1 MSVVDTKSEPGQEAV
16 HRQWLS
22 ASQPRI
28 AAQISDRRQQSVA
41 VVLAALTLAL
51 LLSLFG
57 RWGYDDPYITY
68 RYASNLLNGNG
79 FVYNVG
85 QRTLSTTAPLYAILL
100 AGLGWA
106 WPDLPSLGNALSA
119 LSLVLSALIL
129 YAWAQ
134 GRGEK
139 ATGMLAG
146 LLLCLWPLLFLT
158 FGAETLLSTTL
169 ILGGLWAYDRS
180 RTGLSAVV
188 LALAAMVR
196 PDGVIAAVALGIVHL
211 VRRQPI
217 PWRSV
222 ILYAG
227 LVGTFYTGIWLYFGS
242 PLPITLLAKQ
252 QQGQMTASMRF
263 GAGFLDLAGQYGRQP
278 LYWLHAIL
286 ALVGLY
292 WVLKKRRHWIPLLAW
307 TALYFLAYTILGVSR
322 YFWYYAPLVPAFVV
336 LVAEGT
342 VALLRALARTR
353 LSRPFVMLLTGLL
366 LVALLVPLL
375 TDVIGAGWHS
385 DPRHEVYREIGQ
397 WLQGHTPPGASIG
410 ALEVG
415 IIGYYAQRPIIDFAG
430 LVQPEVARQFTS
442 STTYQDSAAWTIRA
456 YQPEYVL
463 LHRDSF
469 AGLAESAWFRTAYQP
484 VRDFTSQRAAL
495 SLSQEVLWLTLYRQS
510 ETGEGE
516 GSKDP

>member
-1 MSVVDTKSEPGQEAV
+1 MA
-16 HRQWLS
+16 
-22 ASQPRI
+22 
-28 AAQISDRRQQSVA
+28 
-41 VVLAALTLAL
+41 LAALTLAL

-57 RWGYDDPYITY
+57 RWAYDDPYITF
-68 RYASNLLNGNG
+68 RYASNLLDGNG
-79 FVYNVG
+79 FVYNIG
-85 QRTLSTTAPLYAILL
+85 QRTLSTTAPLYAIML
-100 AGLGWA
+100 AGLGWV
-106 WPDLPSLGNALSA
+106 WTDLPSLSNALSS

-134 GRGEK
+134 GRGER

-158 FGAETLLSTTL
+158 FGAETLFSTML

-211 VRRQPI
+211 FRRQPI

-222 ILYAG
+222 ILYAV

-252 QQGQMTASMRF
+252 QQGQMAASMQF
-263 GAGFLDLAGQYGRQP
+263 GAGFLDLVGQYGRQP
-278 LYWLHAIL
+278 FYWLHSIL

-307 TALYFLAYTILGVSR
+307 TTLYFLAYTLLGVSR

-342 VALLRALARTR
+342 VTLLRVPARTR
-353 LSRPFVMLLTGLL
+353 LSRHIVMLLTGLL

-375 TDVIGAGWHS
+375 TDVIRIGWHS

-397 WLQGHTPPGASIG
+397 WIQAHTPPEASIG

-415 IIGYYAQRPIIDFAG
+415 IIGYYAERPIVDFAG
-430 LVQPEVARQFTS
+430 LIQPQVASQFTS
-442 STTYQDSAAWTIRA
+442 TTTYQDSATWTIRT

-469 AGLAESAWFRTAYQP
+469 AGITDSDWFQTAYQP
-484 VRDFTSQRAAL
+484 IRDFTSQQPAP
-495 SLSQEVLWLTLYRQS
+495 SVTQEALWLTLYRQS
-510 ETGEGE
+510 GTVEG
-516 GSKDP
+516 GKGP

>member
-1 MSVVDTKSEPGQEAV
+1 MA
-16 HRQWLS
+16 
-22 ASQPRI
+22 
-28 AAQISDRRQQSVA
+28 
-41 VVLAALTLAL
+41 LAALTLAL

-57 RWGYDDPYITY
+57 RWAYDDPYITF
-68 RYASNLLNGNG
+68 RYASNLLAGNG

-85 QRTLSTTAPLYAILL
+85 QRTLSTTAPLYAVLL

-106 WPDLPSLGNALSA
+106 WTDLPSLGNALSA

-129 YAWAQ
+129 YAWGQ

-158 FGAETLLSTTL
+158 FGAETLFSTML
-169 ILGGLWAYDRS
+169 ILSGLWAYDRS
-180 RTGLSAVV
+180 RTGLSAAV
-188 LALAAMVR
+188 LALSAMVR

-211 VRRQPI
+211 FRRQPI

-222 ILYAG
+222 IVYAV

-252 QQGQMTASMRF
+252 QQGQMAASMRF
-263 GAGFLDLAGQYGRQP
+263 GAGFLDLVGQYGRQP
-278 LYWLHAIL
+278 FYWLHAIL

-292 WVLKKRRHWIPLLAW
+292 WILRKRRHWIPLLAW
-307 TALYFLAYTILGVSR
+307 TALYFLAYTLLGVSR

-342 VALLRALARTR
+342 VTLLNMLARAR
-353 LSRPFVMLLTGLL
+353 LSRSLVMFSTGLL

-375 TDVIGAGWHS
+375 TDVIRTSWHS
-385 DPRHEVYREIGQ
+385 DPRYEVYHEIGQ
-397 WLQGHTPPGASIG
+397 WIQEHTPPGASIG

-415 IIGYYAQRPIIDFAG
+415 IIGYYAQRPIVDFAG
-430 LVQPEVARQFTS
+430 LIQPQVARQFTS
-442 STTYQDSAAWTIRA
+442 ATTYQDSAAWTIRA
-456 YQPEYVL
+456 YLPEYVL

-469 AGLAESAWFRTAYQP
+469 AGIAESAWFRTAYQP
-484 VRDFTSQRAAL
+484 VRDFTSQRPAP
-495 SLSQEVLWLTLYRQS
+495 SVTQEALWLTLYRQS
-510 ETGEGE
+510 EAVEG
-516 GSKDP
+516 GQDP